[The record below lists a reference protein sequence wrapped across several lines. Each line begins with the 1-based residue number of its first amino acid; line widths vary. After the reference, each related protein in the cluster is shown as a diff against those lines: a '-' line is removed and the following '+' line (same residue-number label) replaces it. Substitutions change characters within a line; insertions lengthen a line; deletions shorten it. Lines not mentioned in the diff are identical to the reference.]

1 MNQEAQH
8 KDPNLSGEFWTNTKF
23 VDGFRMMQAAVHQT
37 ARDKGWWDQDRNE
50 GEMIALMHSELSE
63 ALEGLRHGN
72 PPDSHIPEF
81 TSVEAEFADTIIRMM
96 DYAEAKGL
104 RLAEALVAKR
114 MFNMGRERMHGG
126 KKF

>member
-1 MNQEAQH
+1 MSESAP
-8 KDPNLSGEFWTNTKF
+8 KYLDDDRF
-23 VDGFRMMQAAVHQT
+23 VNSTFINGFTEMQKAVHQT
-37 ARDKGWWDQDRNE
+37 AKDKGWWDELDAPRNE

-72 PPDSHIPEF
+72 PPDSHVPAF
-81 TSVEAEFADTIIRMM
+81 TSVEVEFADTIIRMM

-114 MFNMGRERMHGG
+114 MYNKGRERMHGG

>member
-1 MNQEAQH
+1 MSESAPKYLDDDRLVNSMFI
-8 KDPNLSGEFWTNTKF
+8 N
-23 VDGFRMMQAAVHQT
+23 GFTEMQAAVHQT
-37 ARDKGWWDQDRNE
+37 AKDKGWWDQERNE

-72 PPDSHIPEF
+72 PPDSHIPAF
-81 TSVEAEFADTIIRMM
+81 TSIEAEFADTIIRIM
-96 DYAEAKGL
+96 DYAESKGF

-114 MFNMGRERMHGG
+114 MYNKGRERMHGG